1 MEEDI
6 KEILTALDNTTK
18 KQLDEAIAN
27 ADKEWSEMELEEDIK
42 ILEDLFYD
50 DESFEP
56 NGYVEIFLHKNEQEA
71 IKHLIARNKELEE
84 KNEQY
89 KSKNYEL
96 QREIKDIKGYTADEI
111 ILLKEE
117 AYYKGRSDENINYK
131 NYVEN
136 NYIPKSKLRE
146 LLKEID
152 EANLDGSWW
161 YENKIK
167 ELLGE
172 EE

>member
-71 IKHLIARNKELEE
+71 IKHLIARNKELEQ
-84 KNEQY
+84 NY
-89 KSKNYEL
+89 INPSKARFTYFDNG
-96 QREIKDIKGYTADEI
+96 KGT
-111 ILLKEE
+111 KVV
-117 AYYKGRSDENINYK
+117 
-131 NYVEN
+131 VEGF
-136 NYIPKSKLRE
+136 IPKSKVRE

-152 EANLDGSWW
+152 EANFDEGWW
-161 YENKIK
+161 YEEKIK
-167 ELLGE
+167 KLLE
-172 EE
+172 D